1 MKLTAKQGMLR
12 AQEAESIGDF
22 DSALKIYGNILT
34 KIPNHSAAK
43 KNLSELQKVMGGRN
57 SGNTLGLPL
66 EKQVKE
72 IENLQQLGRL
82 EQSERLCKQF
92 IYTSPS
98 ADILYGCLGS
108 ILFQQ
113 GKNLLALKSYGKAI
127 LLNPLSALN
136 HLNKALVLES
146 LSRLDESLTSYN
158 KGIELS
164 PDIPKIY
171 LSRAEIY
178 KKKGEFN
185 EAFKDYD
192 HALILDPNFIQALN
206 NKGALHSELG
216 NMSEALKNYES
227 AIKLNPSLA
236 HIYYNK
242 ALAHTALG
250 QFKQATI
257 GHQKAVELNPNHGQA
272 SYCLA
277 NLKSFNLK
285 DSFVT
290 TMEKNALGAKT
301 GSLDRV
307 NFLFALAK
315 IYENAKSY
323 DASFNFLE
331 RGNSYRHKLNN
342 YDFQNY
348 VNTFKTI
355 KNIFTDRNLPK
366 VESSQLY
373 SAQRPIFIVGMP
385 RSGTTLV
392 EQLLA
397 SHQQVHG
404 AGELRFI
411 NELVEEMFEPAQ
423 HKTSQNRDF
432 ISIDQKLESFSE
444 DYYNKIAN
452 LGIRKRFFTD
462 KMPHNFRF
470 LGFILSAMPE
480 AKIIHCRR
488 HPIATCWSIYKT
500 LFGHTG
506 NSFAYD
512 LKSLGSYFKLY
523 EDLML
528 FWHEKFPGKIYDL
541 SYESLTENQEYES
554 RKLLEF
560 CGLEWEEGCMNFQK
574 TERVVKT
581 ASATQ
586 VRKKIYRG
594 SSDDWKKFKK
604 HLKPLIVSLGQG
616 NASES
621 K

>member
-1 MKLTAKQGMLR
+1 MKLTARQGVLR
-12 AQEAESIGDF
+12 AQEAESIGNF
-22 DSALKIYGNILT
+22 DSAIKIYRNILT
-34 KIPNHSAAK
+34 KIPNHSPARE
-43 KNLSELQKVMGGRN
+43 NLSKLQKVIDGIN
-57 SGNTLGLPL
+57 SGNTQSLPL

-72 IENLQQLGRL
+72 IENLLRSGRL
-82 EQSERLCKQF
+82 EQSERLCKQL
-92 IYTSPS
+92 IYKSPN

-113 GKNLLALKSYGKAI
+113 GKSLLALKSYDKAI
-127 LLNPLSALN
+127 LLNPLLALN

-146 LSRLDESLTSYN
+146 LDRLDESLASCN
-158 KGIELS
+158 KGIDLS
-164 PDIPKIY
+164 PEIPNIY

-178 KKKGEFN
+178 KKKGEFE
-185 EAFKDYD
+185 EAIKDYD
-192 HALILDPNFIQALN
+192 HALTIDPNFVQALN
-206 NKGALHSELG
+206 NKGTLHSDLG
-216 NMSEALKNYES
+216 NMNEALKNYEN
-227 AIKLNPSLA
+227 AIKINPSLA

-250 QFKQATI
+250 QFKEATI
-257 GHQKAVELNPNHGQA
+257 GHQKAVQLNPDHGQA
-272 SYCLA
+272 SYCLT
-277 NLKSFNLK
+277 NLKSFDLK
-285 DSFVT
+285 DSFVA
-290 TMEKNALGAKT
+290 TMEKNALSAKT

-315 IYENAKSY
+315 VYEEAKNY
-323 DASFNFLE
+323 DASFSFLE
-331 RGNSYRHKLNN
+331 KGNSYRHKLNN

-355 KNIFTDRNLPK
+355 KNVFTDRKLSK
-366 VESSQLY
+366 VDNRQLQ

-397 SHQQVHG
+397 SHHQIHG

-411 NELVEEMFEPAQ
+411 SELVGEIFEPAQ
-423 HKTSQNRDF
+423 HKTSQNRNVVP
-432 ISIDQKLESFSE
+432 IDQKLESFSE
-444 DYYNKIAN
+444 DYYTKITN
-452 LGIRKRFFTD
+452 LGIRKPFFTD

-470 LGFILSAMPE
+470 LGFILAALPE
-480 AKIIHCRR
+480 AKVIHCRR

-512 LKSLGSYFKLY
+512 LKSLGAYFKLY

-528 FWHEKFPGKIYDL
+528 FWHKKFPGEIYDL
-541 SYESLTENQEYES
+541 SYESLTENQEHES
-554 RKLLEF
+554 RKLLDF
-560 CGLEWEEGCMNFQK
+560 CGLEWEEDCMNFQK

-604 HLKPLIVSLGQG
+604 HLEPLIISLGQD